1 MFETIKLIHKISVIL
16 FLLIY
21 FIKTI
26 LLISNKEDALT
37 KLSKILKVPEM
48 IVSFLFLG
56 TGIYLITQLPEIK
69 TLLIIKVGLVFL
81 SIPVAIIGFKKRN
94 KVLGALSLLMITAS
108 YGLAEIAA
116 KNKAKVSTEAVAA
129 DGTINSQVLYTD
141 NCAICHGGDGK
152 LGMAGAADLSKTV
165 ADKNS
170 IQQTILNGK
179 GLMKKIELTPDQA
192 TAIAEYVET
201 QIKGK

>member
-1 MFETIKLIHKISVIL
+1 MFGLSAFCQLPFASVLVGLPQPI
-16 FLLIY
+16 LIY
-21 FIKTI
+21 DFHDGGKR
-26 LLISNKEDALT
+26 
-37 KLSKILKVPEM
+37 
-48 IVSFLFLG
+48 
-56 TGIYLITQLPEIK
+56 
-69 TLLIIKVGLVFL
+69 
-81 SIPVAIIGFKKRN
+81 KKQEELER
-94 KVLGALSLLMITAS
+94 KRL
-108 YGLAEIAA
+108 AA

-192 TAIAEYVET
+192 TAIAEYVEN